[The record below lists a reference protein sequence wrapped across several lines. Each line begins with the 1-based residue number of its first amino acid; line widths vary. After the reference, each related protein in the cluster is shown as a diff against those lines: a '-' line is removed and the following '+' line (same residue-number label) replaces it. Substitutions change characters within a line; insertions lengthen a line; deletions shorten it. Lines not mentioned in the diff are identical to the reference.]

1 MAEKYA
7 GSAVLEVNGVEIE
20 ITDLNVTTQSGR
32 KLVKTMNSEGR
43 ARGFVKGIATWELS
57 LTASLSI
64 DGSEIDWAEIND
76 AKITVYPLNQ
86 DDKRTSYLGCFTT
99 QVGEK
104 YTVDNEAVIDIQM
117 TALKEVKE

>member
-20 ITDLNVTTQSGR
+20 ITDLNVTKQTGR

-43 ARGFVKGIATWELS
+43 ARGFTKGIATWELS
-57 LTASLSI
+57 LTAALPI
-64 DGSEIDWAEIND
+64 DGSGIDWAEIND

>member
-20 ITDLNVTTQSGR
+20 ITDLNVTKQTGR

-43 ARGFVKGIATWELS
+43 ARGFAKGIATWELS
-57 LTASLSI
+57 LTAALPI

-99 QVGEK
+99 QFCEK

>member
-20 ITDLNVTTQSGR
+20 ITDLNVTKQTGR

-43 ARGFVKGIATWELS
+43 ARGFAKGIATWELS
-57 LTASLSI
+57 LTAALPI

-104 YTVDNEAVIDIQM
+104 YTVDNETVIDIQM

>member
-1 MAEKYA
+1 MNLSAINDSHTLMAQGHE
-7 GSAVLEVNGVEIE
+7 
-20 ITDLNVTTQSGR
+20 
-32 KLVKTMNSEGR
+32 EG
-43 ARGFVKGIATWELS
+43 FT
-57 LTASLSI
+57 I